1 MPYIEEV
8 LNNSLERVGIDSD
21 TGGRRVQKGVES
33 FVKSK
38 SVRQHVL
45 DIVCM
50 KCCPCC
56 MTTLLRFNVIDNVM
70 ELGINGM
77 EDGTVCKCIALLPGC
92 VFDRTYWDFDLRING
107 KPDVAARL
115 HHAISLDLLR
125 P

>member
-38 SVRQHVL
+38 SVKWHVL
-45 DIVCM
+45 DIVHV
-50 KCCPCC
+50 KCCPRC
-56 MTTLLRFNVIDNVM
+56 MTALLKFNITDNVM
-70 ELGINGM
+70 ELRINGT
-77 EDGTVCKCIALLPGC
+77 EDGTICKCIALLPGC
-92 VFDRTYWDFDLRING
+92 MFDRTYWDFDLRIDG
-107 KPDVAARL
+107 KPDVATRL